1 MKRFLLLLLVLPAF
15 TFAQTSPGKFSL
27 NATVSGLKD
36 NSVVSLSDLN
46 NPDDTLAV
54 ATVNIGRFVLNGSI
68 PEPNLYHLNF
78 TGASKKAVVFL
89 DNANIELT
97 GDVENIEGFDY
108 KGSVTQEQFLK
119 FQKIFNPLFQELGNY
134 TRKLQSTPDTDPEK
148 QKLFTAYTAQ
158 REKILTAISQFLQE
172 HTNSPM
178 GAFMLLVTSEL
189 QEDAM
194 ALQGQYNKLSEPVK
208 NSFYGKILA
217 GQISDALIGAVGS
230 AAPDFIQQDTAGND
244 IALSAFKGKYVLID
258 FWASWCGPCRDEN
271 PNVVEA
277 FQRFKDKN
285 FTVLGISLDRD
296 RNAWLNA
303 IKEDNLNWTQLSD
316 LKFWNNAVAV
326 QYRVQSIPQN
336 YLIDPDGKIVAKN
349 LRGQELH
356 SRLCEILGCK

>member
-15 TFAQTSPGKFSL
+15 VIAQNGPGKFSI

-36 NSVVSLSDLN
+36 NTVVSLSDVN

-54 ATVNIGRFVLNGSI
+54 ATVSNGRFILNGSL

-78 TGASKKAVVFL
+78 AGVSKKTVVFL
-89 DNANIELT
+89 NNAQIELS
-97 GDVENIEGFDY
+97 GDVENIEGFTY
-108 KGSVTQEQFLK
+108 KGSETQEQFLK

-148 QKLFTAYTAQ
+148 QKLFASYNTQ
-158 REKILTAISQFLQE
+158 REKILTAINQFLQE
-172 HTNSPM
+172 HTHSPM

-189 QEDAM
+189 QDDAM
-194 ALQGQYNKLSEPVK
+194 ALQRQYEKLTQPVQ

-296 RNAWLNA
+296 RNAWLSA
-303 IKEDNLNWTQLSD
+303 IKEDKLNWTQLSD

-336 YLIDPDGKIVAKN
+336 YLIDPEGKIVAKN
-349 LRGQELH
+349 LRGQELQT
-356 SRLCEILGCK
+356 RLCEILGCQ